1 MSYCGEGVGRGR
13 GRQGRREARDQKMYT
28 ADWLEVGCFWVSP
41 PSPLTASPPPR
52 GPAGDLHIHRHPC
65 GFGAGRWGTP
75 FVILL
80 GGRSFSLAP
89 GAHLDLL
96 HLSAGGRGRGHSGLG
111 GSGDAWREKQGR
123 GTSLALALPCTV
135 GWRRSPSI
143 SPPSTHPSPAGF
155 RAAKWA
161 LELSGAT
168 GNEVWLQTT
177 ALGGQI
183 SC

>member
-1 MSYCGEGVGRGR
+1 
-13 GRQGRREARDQKMYT
+13 MYT

-52 GPAGDLHIHRHPC
+52 GPAGDLHIHRHPW
-65 GFGAGRWGTP
+65 GFGPAD
-75 FVILL
+75 
-80 GGRSFSLAP
+80 GGRLSSYCLGDAP
-89 GAHLDLL
+89 SVWPRAPTSTFCTHLQGAE
-96 HLSAGGRGRGHSGLG
+96 GRGHSGLG
-111 GSGDAWREKQGR
+111 GSGDAWREKRGR

-135 GWRRSPSI
+135 GWRRSPNI

-177 ALGGQI
+177 APGGQI